1 MLIHSTTRDKITVT
15 VLLLTVTVLL
25 FLFRL
30 VLISEIS
37 SPLFFRI
44 ISYESRETSKR
55 LWRNGV
61 FVDWT
66 TYINPEYKNLFK
78 LLSNIKEQSITK
90 INSGLKTIQRK
101 NKGEEISEITTKENE
116 NRRTVNLYR
125 QSVKWL
131 RRKYKFQMFV
141 V

>member
-1 MLIHSTTRDKITVT
+1 MK
-15 VLLLTVTVLL
+15 
-25 FLFRL
+25 
-30 VLISEIS
+30 E
-37 SPLFFRI
+37 
-44 ISYESRETSKR
+44 
-55 LWRNGV
+55 WV

-66 TYINPEYKNLFK
+66 TYINPEYKTLFK

-90 INSGLKTIQRK
+90 INSELKTIQRK
-101 NKGEEISEITTKENE
+101 NKGEEISAITTKGNE

-141 V
+141 VDDLSLTAVVLDLFSEMFTMKCTYLAFSWKNISWALYKYHNWDFFY